1 MTQYLN
7 IQEAQKEFVSLPEK
21 LTQEPIIITQDGLPV
36 MTAMSYEQF
45 ESLIE
50 TLEIVTDDLFS
61 EKLKASIA
69 QAEAKNTVSW
79 EEAKIKL
86 GI

>member
-7 IQEAQKEFVSLPEK
+7 IEKAQQEFIDLPQK
-21 LTQEPIIITQDGLPV
+21 LTQEPIIITQGGLPV

-45 ESLIE
+45 QSLIE
-50 TLEIVTDDLFS
+50 TLDILTDELFS
-61 EKLKASIA
+61 QKLQASIA
-69 QAEAKNTVSW
+69 QGEAKNTISW
-79 EEAKIKL
+79 EEAKIQL

>member
-1 MTQYLN
+1 MTQYLK
-7 IQEAQKEFVSLPEK
+7 IEEAQQEFIDLPQK
-21 LTQEPIIITQDGLPV
+21 LTTEPIIITQDGLPV

-69 QAEAKNTVSW
+69 QAETKNTISW